1 MIKGILFDLDGTL
14 MDHRAAADAGIAAW
28 IEDWIAARAPGLP
41 LPERAATVWAE
52 LEEVHLSAW
61 HAGECD
67 LPEQRRRRIRGI
79 CQALGLAVP
88 EDLDAAF
95 AAFTRHYRAGWSP
108 YPDVHEALARLG
120 GYRLGV
126 LTNGSSP
133 VQIAKMR
140 AIGLGELGPV
150 LSGDVLG
157 GHFKPAPASYL
168 AAADRLGLEPGA
180 ILLVGD
186 DLVNDVTGPAAA
198 GMRSL
203 WLDRLGVETAPEGF
217 ARIATLSELP
227 GYLSGHSDLG

>member
-28 IEDWIAARAPGLP
+28 IADHSPGLP
-41 LPERAATVWAE
+41 LPERAARVWAE
-52 LEEVHLSAW
+52 LEDVHLSAW

-67 LPEQRRRRIRGI
+67 LLEQRRRRIRGI
-79 CQALGLAVP
+79 CQALRLAVP
-88 EDLDAAF
+88 DDIDAAF
-95 AAFTRHYRAGWSP
+95 AAFTRHYRAGWSA
-108 YPDVHEALARLG
+108 YPDAHAALAHLG

-133 VQIAKMR
+133 VQIAKMG

-150 LSGDVLG
+150 LSGDVLD

-168 AAADRLGLEPGA
+168 AAAERLGLEPGA

-217 ARIATLSELP
+217 ARITTLSELP

>member
-28 IEDWIAARAPGLP
+28 VAERCPDRRQDGRAAR
-41 LPERAATVWAE
+41 VWEE
-52 LEEVHLSAW
+52 LETVHLAAW
-61 HAGECD
+61 HAGQCD
-67 LPEQRRRRIRGI
+67 LAEQRRRRIRGI
-79 CQALGLAVP
+79 CLALELAVP
-88 EDLDAAF
+88 QDPDAAF
-95 AAFTRHYRAGWSP
+95 AAFTRHYRAGWSA

-126 LTNGSSP
+126 LTNGSNP
-133 VQIAKMR
+133 VQTAKMR
-140 AIGLGELGPV
+140 AIGLGEIGPV

-157 GHFKPAPASYL
+157 GHFKPEPAGYL
-168 AAADRLGLEPGA
+168 AAAASLGLEPGEV
-180 ILLVGD
+180 LLVGD
-186 DLVNDVTGPAAA
+186 DLVNDVTGPARA

-203 WLDRLGVETAPEGF
+203 WLDRLGAGTVPEGH